1 MDMKAKQYKEM
12 QFVQPTYQHNC
23 FIIKTINPF
32 CVNFYMLR
40 PDNIITFIIQLIK
53 ISQAVYHIYH
63 FMDLDLILQITLKFI
78 NCTEYFVLSQ
88 LQQL

>member
-1 MDMKAKQYKEM
+1 
-12 QFVQPTYQHNC
+12 
-23 FIIKTINPF
+23 
-32 CVNFYMLR
+32 MLR